1 MRTYRPV
8 FAVLLPLALASCQS
22 TQEWMS
28 SIQPKAMQAAEARG
42 RFELNCPAATASLL
56 NEQDVAPALQAIR
69 YRAPDRAVF
78 TVGVSGCGKRATYVV
93 VCPNDGSGNCFAA
106 DGHR

>member
-1 MRTYRPV
+1 MHLDKV
-8 FAVLLPLALASCQS
+8 VLGLLPLALVGCQS
-22 TQEWMS
+22 TAEWMA
-28 SIQPKAMQAAEARG
+28 SIQPKAMQTAETRG
-42 RFELNCPAATASLL
+42 RFELNCPAATATLL
-56 NEQDVAPALQAIR
+56 NEQDVAPALQAVR

-93 VCPNDGSGNCFAA
+93 VCPNDGSGSCFAA

>member
-1 MRTYRPV
+1 MRMRATV
-8 FAVLLPLALASCQS
+8 LGLVSLAVMGCQS
-22 TQEWMS
+22 TAEWMA
-28 SIQPKAMQAAEARG
+28 SIQPKAMQTAETRG

-56 NEQDVAPALQAIR
+56 NEQDVQPALQAVR

-78 TVGVSGCGKRATYVV
+78 TVGVQGCGKRATYVV
-93 VCPNDGSGNCFAA
+93 VCPNDGSGSCFAA